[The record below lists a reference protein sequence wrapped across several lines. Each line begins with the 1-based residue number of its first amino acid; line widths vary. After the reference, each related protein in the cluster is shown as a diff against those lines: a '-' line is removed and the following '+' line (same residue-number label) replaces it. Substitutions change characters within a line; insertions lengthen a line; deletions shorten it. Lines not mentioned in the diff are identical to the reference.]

1 MGGDELVISL
11 KNFTFGYRADEP
23 ILHRV
28 NLDVADASFVLVCGA
43 TGSGKSTLL
52 KALVGL
58 VPHFSG
64 GMASGTR
71 LVNGNDVSLAMP
83 HETAHLIGFV
93 NQQPEGAFVADTV
106 IEELAFALEQ
116 LAINRDEMIAR
127 VEQALVATG
136 LSDLRDRR
144 LVELSGGQQQRVA
157 IAAALSAGQK
167 ILVLDEPTSALD
179 PVAATELLEFIH
191 NLCRTQNLTAIIA
204 EHRIERLVN
213 LVDQV
218 VVVNTDGSVSS
229 GDPQSQLQRFK
240 FVPPLIELGQR
251 LEWQPLSLVV
261 EEAAARFAKETIGE
275 PKKITHLAVGDA
287 SIEARSV
294 TVDYSNV
301 RAVNDVSF
309 SARIGEVIAIVGEN
323 GSGKTSLLWALQG
336 GKKLSAGSVLISQ
349 QNLEPLSAAERLA
362 KIAMVPQ
369 QASDLLFMPSLA
381 EEFAESDQIASVPP
395 GSTASL
401 FERFGSRLDPATHPR
416 DLSSGQ
422 QLALVLAIQL
432 VKEAAVVLLDE
443 PTRGLDY
450 AAKKQVAGVLR
461 QLAANQKT
469 LVFASHDVEFIAQ
482 TADRV
487 IELSAGK
494 IVNDSAV
501 EEALG
506 YRANSHLAS
515 QIAQISR
522 LDGVIAL
529 EQLVADD

>member
-1 MGGDELVISL
+1 MISL

-23 ILHRV
+23 ILNRV
-28 NLDVADASFVLVCGA
+28 NLDIAAANFVLVCGA

-64 GMASGTR
+64 GLASGTR
-71 LVNGNDVSLAMP
+71 LVDGLDVSLAMP
-83 HETAHLIGFV
+83 HETSHLIGFV

-116 LAINRDEMIAR
+116 LAIDRDEMIAR
-127 VEQALVATG
+127 IEQALMATG
-136 LSDLRDRR
+136 LTELRDRK

-157 IAAALSAGQK
+157 IAAALSAGQR

-179 PVAATELLEFIH
+179 PAAASELLEFIH
-191 NLCRTQNLTAIIA
+191 ELCRTQNLTAIIA

-218 VVVNTDGSVSS
+218 VVVNSDGSVSS
-229 GDPQSQLQRFK
+229 GDPQSQLQKFK
-240 FVPPLIELGQR
+240 YVPPLIELGQR
-251 LEWQPLSLVV
+251 LGWQPLSLALD
-261 EEAAARFAKETIGE
+261 EAAERFASEQLCE
-275 PKKITHLAVGDA
+275 PKKISHLTLGEV
-287 SIEARSV
+287 SIEAKSL
-294 TVDYSNV
+294 TIDYSSV
-301 RAVNDVSF
+301 RAVRDLSF

-323 GSGKTSLLWALQG
+323 GSGKTSLLWGLQG
-336 GKKLSAGSVLISQ
+336 GKKLTSGSVLISQ
-349 QNLEPLSAAERLA
+349 ENLEPLGAAERLA
-362 KIAMVPQ
+362 KVAMVPQ

-381 EEFAESDQIASVPP
+381 EEFAESDLIASVPP
-395 GSTASL
+395 GSTAKL
-401 FERFGSRLDPATHPR
+401 FERFSSRLDPATHPR

-422 QLALVLAIQL
+422 QLALVLAMQL

-450 AAKKQVAGVLR
+450 AAKKQVARVLR

-487 IELSAGK
+487 IEISAGQ
-494 IVNDSAV
+494 IVRDCPV

-506 YRANSHLAS
+506 YKTTAHLAS

-529 EQLVADD
+529 QQLVADD